1 MQFYLLGS
9 SVVLVDVACAVVTS
23 ATFNSTWNVVA
34 MTLSVLLVDS
44 DDTSESTV
52 VVKNESKI
60 DSVVDRIAEGLVLGV
75 PPVVVGRVSV
85 TDSTVVWAASVVV
98 VVVVVGLVTVLKRFL
113 LMGRTRLLTIESASM
128 LIMSSSDS
136 PEVSLLTDSVVV
148 VVTAE
153 LSVVVVEIG
162 LLRLLVN
169 DGVVTES

>member
-9 SVVLVDVACAVVTS
+9 SVVVVGCAVVTS

-34 MTLSVLLVDS
+34 MTLSVLVDS
-44 DDTSESTV
+44 DETSESTV

-60 DSVVDRIAEGLVLGV
+60 DSVVDRIAEGLVLGI
-75 PPVVVGRVSV
+75 PVVVGRVSV
-85 TDSTVVWAASVVV
+85 TDSTVVWAASVVVVV

-128 LIMSSSDS
+128 LMMSSSDS

-169 DGVVTES
+169 DGMVTES

>member
-9 SVVLVDVACAVVTS
+9 SVVVVDVACAVVTS

-34 MTLSVLLVDS
+34 MTLSVLVDS

>member
-9 SVVLVDVACAVVTS
+9 SVVVVGCAVVTS

-34 MTLSVLLVDS
+34 MTLSVLVDS

-60 DSVVDRIAEGLVLGV
+60 DSVVVRIAEGLVLGV
-75 PPVVVGRVSV
+75 PVVVGRVSV
-85 TDSTVVWAASVVV
+85 TDSTVVWAASVVAVVV

-136 PEVSLLTDSVVV
+136 LEVSVLTDSVVV

-153 LSVVVVEIG
+153 LSVVVVEMG
-162 LLRLLVN
+162 LLRLMVN

>member
-1 MQFYLLGS
+1 
-9 SVVLVDVACAVVTS
+9 
-23 ATFNSTWNVVA
+23 
-34 MTLSVLLVDS
+34 MTLSVLVDS

-60 DSVVDRIAEGLVLGV
+60 DSVVDRIAEGLVLGI
-75 PPVVVGRVSV
+75 PVVVGRVSV
-85 TDSTVVWAASVVV
+85 TDSTVVWAASVVVVV

-128 LIMSSSDS
+128 LILSSSDS

-169 DGVVTES
+169 DGMVTES

>member
-9 SVVLVDVACAVVTS
+9 SVVVVGCAVVTS

-34 MTLSVLLVDS
+34 MTLSVLVDS
-44 DDTSESTV
+44 DETSESTV

-75 PPVVVGRVSV
+75 PVVVGRVSV
-85 TDSTVVWAASVVV
+85 TDSTVVWAASVVVV

-128 LIMSSSDS
+128 LMMSSSDS

-169 DGVVTES
+169 DGMVTES

>member
-9 SVVLVDVACAVVTS
+9 SVVVVGCAVVTS

-34 MTLSVLLVDS
+34 MTLSVLVDS

-60 DSVVDRIAEGLVLGV
+60 DSVVDRIAEGLVLGI
-75 PPVVVGRVSV
+75 PVVVGRVSV
-85 TDSTVVWAASVVV
+85 TDSTVVWAASVVVVV

-128 LIMSSSDS
+128 LILSSSDS

-169 DGVVTES
+169 DGMVTES

>member
-1 MQFYLLGS
+1 
-9 SVVLVDVACAVVTS
+9 
-23 ATFNSTWNVVA
+23 
-34 MTLSVLLVDS
+34 MTLSVLVDS

-60 DSVVDRIAEGLVLGV
+60 DSVVDRIAEGLVLGI
-75 PPVVVGRVSV
+75 PVVVGRVSV
-85 TDSTVVWAASVVV
+85 TDSTVVWAASVVVVV

-128 LIMSSSDS
+128 LILSSSDS

-153 LSVVVVEIG
+153 FSVVVVEIG

-169 DGVVTES
+169 DGMVTES

>member
-1 MQFYLLGS
+1 
-9 SVVLVDVACAVVTS
+9 
-23 ATFNSTWNVVA
+23 
-34 MTLSVLLVDS
+34 MTLSVLVDS
-44 DDTSESTV
+44 DDTSESIV

-75 PPVVVGRVSV
+75 PVVVGRVSV
-85 TDSTVVWAASVVV
+85 TDSTVVWAASVVVVV

-169 DGVVTES
+169 DGMVTES

>member
-9 SVVLVDVACAVVTS
+9 SVVVVGCAVVTS

-34 MTLSVLLVDS
+34 MTLSVLVDS

-60 DSVVDRIAEGLVLGV
+60 DSVVDRIAEGLVLGI
-75 PPVVVGRVSV
+75 PVVVGRVSV
-85 TDSTVVWAASVVV
+85 TDSTVVWAASMVVVV

-128 LIMSSSDS
+128 LILSSSDS

-169 DGVVTES
+169 DGMVTES

>member
-9 SVVLVDVACAVVTS
+9 SVVVVGCAVVTS

-34 MTLSVLLVDS
+34 MTLSVLVDS

-75 PPVVVGRVSV
+75 PVVVGRVSV
-85 TDSTVVWAASVVV
+85 TDSTVVWAASVVVVV

-169 DGVVTES
+169 DGMVTES

>member
-9 SVVLVDVACAVVTS
+9 SVVVVGCAVVTS

-34 MTLSVLLVDS
+34 MTLSVLVDS

-60 DSVVDRIAEGLVLGV
+60 DSVVDRIAEGLVLGI
-75 PPVVVGRVSV
+75 PVVVGRVSV
-85 TDSTVVWAASVVV
+85 TDSTVVWAASVVVVV

-128 LIMSSSDS
+128 LILSSSDS

-153 LSVVVVEIG
+153 FSVVVVEIG

-169 DGVVTES
+169 DGMVTES